1 MEFNKQ
7 WKTIKIAKYD
17 KTKIID
23 SVIEKLEKGDILDA
37 KYIKTQGNAT

>member
-1 MEFNKQ
+1 MKDY
-7 WKTIKIAKYD
+7 KIAKYG
-17 KTKIID
+17 KTKIRD